1 MDEMLMH
8 KPEEECGVFGVFN
21 HTEASNLTY
30 LGLYALQHR
39 GQESCGIVSSDGAAL
54 HSHKSMGL
62 VADVFGNQ
70 EIFKSLPGSSAIG
83 HVRYSTTGSSVIKN
97 VQPIMVDYSRGSIAV
112 AHNGNIVNAQII
124 KDELEAY
131 GSIFQ
136 TTMDTEIIVH
146 LLATSKENSLLDRLT
161 DALNRIQGAYCLLFL
176 TETRMV
182 AARDPNGFRPL
193 CLGRLGDAYVV
204 ASESCALDLIDAEFV
219 REIEP
224 GEIIIVDKNGMT
236 SYFPLKKVAPT
247 PCIFEF
253 VYFARPD
260 SHIFG
265 KNVYMVRKEQGR
277 QLAREHKVDADI
289 VIPIPDSGV
298 PAALGYAEES
308 GIPFE
313 LGLIRNHY
321 VGRTFI
327 EPQQAIRHFG
337 VKIKLNPVRELLK
350 GKRVVVIDDSIVRGT
365 TSRKIVK
372 MIRNAGASEVHV
384 RISSPPT
391 SYPCYY
397 GIDTPNRKEL
407 ISSSHSLDEIRR
419 YITADS
425 LGYLSEE
432 GLMKSVGGGD
442 ASFCNA
448 CFTGGYP
455 VKFPRLGQDDEPQM
469 GLFEKEI
476 KIK

>member
-1 MDEMLMH
+1 MMMRR
-8 KPEEECGVFGVFN
+8 PEEECGIFGVFN
-21 HTEASNLTY
+21 HPEASNLTY

-39 GQESCGIVSSDGAAL
+39 GQESCGIVSSDGNNL

-70 EIFKSLPGSSAIG
+70 EIFKSLPGKAAIG

-146 LLATSKENSLLDRLT
+146 LLATSKAISLQDRLT
-161 DALNRIQGAYCLLFL
+161 DALSRIQGAYCLLFL

-182 AARDPNGFRPL
+182 AVRDPNGFRPL
-193 CLGRLGDAYVV
+193 CLGRQGGSYVV
-204 ASESCALDLIDAEFV
+204 ASESCALDLIDAEFI
-219 REIEP
+219 REIAP
-224 GEIIIVDKNGMT
+224 GEMIVVDKNGMN
-236 SYFPLKKVAPT
+236 SYFPFKKVDPT

-265 KNVYMVRKEQGR
+265 KNVYQVRKEQGR
-277 QLAREHKVDADI
+277 QLAREHRVDADI

-337 VKIKLNPVRELLK
+337 VKIKLNPVREVLK
-350 GKRVVVIDDSIVRGT
+350 DKRVVVIDDSIVRGT

-372 MIRNAGASEVHV
+372 MIRNAGAREVHV

-432 GLMKSVGGGD
+432 GLMSTVGAENAG
-442 ASFCNA
+442 FCTA

-455 VKFPRLGQDDEPQM
+455 VKFPRLLDQDEPQM

-476 KIK
+476 EK

>member
-1 MDEMLMH
+1 VKLSR
-8 KPEEECGVFGVFN
+8 PQEECGVFGVYG

-39 GQESCGIVSSDGAAL
+39 GQESCGIVSSDGATL
-54 HSHKSMGL
+54 HAHKRMGL

-70 EIFKSLPGSSAIG
+70 DVFKKLPGMAAIG
-83 HVRYSTTGSSVIKN
+83 HVRYSTAGASVEKN

-112 AHNGNIVNAQII
+112 AHNGNLVNAELL
-124 KDELEAY
+124 KAELEAY

-136 TTMDTEIIVH
+136 TTMDTEIVIH
-146 LLATSKENSLLDRLT
+146 LLAASKTNSLVDRIV
-161 DALNRIQGAYCLLFL
+161 DALLRINGAYCLLFL
-176 TETRMV
+176 TESRMIAV
-182 AARDPNGFRPL
+182 RDPNGFRPL
-193 CLGRLGDAYVV
+193 CLGKLGKGWVV
-204 ASESCALDLIDAEFV
+204 ASESCALDLIEAEFV

-224 GEIIIVDKNGMT
+224 GEMIVCNNDGGIE
-236 SYFPLKKVAPT
+236 SIFPFKRVDPT

-260 SHIFG
+260 SNIFG
-265 KNVYMVRKEQGR
+265 KNVYMIRKELGR
-277 QLAREHKVDADI
+277 QLAREYRIDADV
-289 VIPIPDSGV
+289 VIAVPDSGV
-298 PAALGYAEES
+298 PAAMGYAEES

-327 EPQQAIRHFG
+327 EPAQSIRHFG
-337 VKIKLNPVRELLK
+337 VKIKLNPVREILE
-350 GKRVVVIDDSIVRGT
+350 GRRVVVIDDSIVRGT

-372 MIRNAGASEVHV
+372 MVRHAGAKSVHMLV
-384 RISSPPT
+384 SSPPT

-407 ISSSHSLDEIRR
+407 ISSSHTNDEICR

-425 LGYLSEE
+425 LGYLSED
-432 GLMKSVGGGD
+432 GLVKSVGINKVN
-442 ASFCNA
+442 FCKA
-448 CFTGGYP
+448 CFAGDYP
-455 VKFPRLGQDDEPQM
+455 VAFPKPVDAPQM
-469 GLFEKEI
+469 GLFEEEYP
-476 KIK
+476 

>member
-1 MDEMLMH
+1 MKLQR
-8 KPEEECGVFGVFN
+8 PEEECGIFGIFN
-21 HTEASNLTY
+21 HPEASNLTY

-39 GQESCGIVSSDGAAL
+39 GQESCGIVSSDGSAL
-54 HSHKSMGL
+54 HAHKSMGL

-70 EIFKSLPGSSAIG
+70 EIFKSLPGKSAIG

-146 LLATSKENSLLDRLT
+146 LLATSKANSLLDRIT
-161 DALNRIQGAYCLLFL
+161 DSLNRIKGAYCLLFL

-182 AARDPNGFRPL
+182 AVRDPNGFRPL
-193 CLGRLGDAYVV
+193 CLGKLGSSYVV
-204 ASESCALDLIDAEFV
+204 ASESCALDLIDAEFI

-224 GEIIIVDKNGMT
+224 GEVIIITSEGLT
-236 SYFPLKKVAPT
+236 SYFPFQKAQPT

-260 SHIFG
+260 SYIFG
-265 KNVYMVRKEQGR
+265 KNVYQVRKEMGR
-277 QLAREHKVDADI
+277 QLAREHHVDADI

-298 PAALGYAEES
+298 PSALGYAEES
-308 GIPFE
+308 GIRFE

-337 VKIKLNPVRELLK
+337 VKIKLNPVREVLK
-350 GKRVVVIDDSIVRGT
+350 DKRVVVIDDSIVRGT

-372 MIRNAGASEVHV
+372 MIRNAGAKEVHV

-407 ISSSHSLDEIRR
+407 ISSSHTIDEIRK
-419 YITADS
+419 YITADT
-425 LGYLSEE
+425 LGYLSED
-432 GLMKSVGGGD
+432 GLINSVGTGNTGY
-442 ASFCNA
+442 CRA
-448 CFTGGYP
+448 CFTGTYP
-455 VKFPRLGQDDEPQM
+455 VKFPKLGVTPQLD
-469 GLFEKEI
+469 LFEKEFPENE
-476 KIK
+476 

>member
-1 MDEMLMH
+1 MNMLR
-8 KPEEECGVFGVFN
+8 PEEECGIFGIFN
-21 HTEASNLTY
+21 HPEAANLTY

-39 GQESCGIVSSDGAAL
+39 GQESCGIVSSDGSHL
-54 HSHKSMGL
+54 YSHKSMGQ

-70 EIFKSLPGSSAIG
+70 EVFQYLPGGAAIG
-83 HVRYSTTGSSVIKN
+83 HVRYSTTGESAIKN
-97 VQPIMVDYSRGSIAV
+97 VQPIMVNYSRGSIAV
-112 AHNGNIVNAQII
+112 AHNGNIVNAQLI
-124 KDELEAY
+124 KDELEAW

-146 LLATSKENSLLDRLT
+146 LLAASKSNSLVERIIE
-161 DALNRIQGAYCLLFL
+161 ALQRVQGAYCLLFL

-193 CLGRLGDAYVV
+193 CLGKQGGSYVV
-204 ASESCALDLIDAEFV
+204 ASETCALDLIEAEFI

-224 GEIIIVDKNGMT
+224 GEIVVIDKDGLQ
-236 SYFPLKKVAPT
+236 SYFPLKKVQPS
-247 PCIFEF
+247 PCVFEF

-260 SHIFG
+260 SYVFG
-265 KNVYMVRKEQGR
+265 KNVYMVRKELGR
-277 QLAREHKVDADI
+277 QLAREYQVDADI
-289 VIPIPDSGV
+289 VIPVPDSGV

-308 GIPFE
+308 KLLFE

-327 EPQQAIRHFG
+327 EPQQSIRHFG
-337 VKIKLNPVRELLK
+337 VKIKLNPVREALS
-350 GKRVVVIDDSIVRGT
+350 GKRVVIIDDSIVRGT

-372 MIRNAGASEVHV
+372 MVRNAGAKEVHV

-407 ISSSHSLDEIRR
+407 ISSSHTIEEIRR

-432 GLMKSVGGGD
+432 GLMTAVG
-442 ASFCNA
+442 SENTNFCRA
-448 CFTGGYP
+448 CFSGGYP
-455 VKFPRLGQDDEPQM
+455 VKFPKLGPEPQL
-469 GLFEKEI
+469 GLFEKE
-476 KIK
+476 